1 MGPRVRATEVICRQA
16 CVVLILVVLLIKSH
30 SSSLLTHHATMG
42 EGRDNGRQIRGHATP
57 EHKSPG
63 FQYRAGLAGNRLLT
77 SRSIAA
83 LLA

>member
-30 SSSLLTHHATMG
+30 SSSLLTHATMR

-63 FQYRAGLAGNRLLT
+63 FQYGAGLAGNRIPT